1 MLVAQRRATEAMRE
15 PRVLLGSWVV
25 GLLEDLDIDVVALL
39 GPAAAA
45 RLRDADEG
53 LSVPAAD
60 FYVSWTAASR
70 AYGDEDAF
78 AIAVVTRLTPDMF
91 DPLLYAAL
99 AGPDFAT
106 AARRAARHKSAL
118 GPLRSEVL
126 DIGTLLVVRIHSD
139 GAEPPPPSLVMAEL
153 FFWLALMRRGT
164 RRQAITPH
172 SVSMQTP
179 PDEQTSYRSYCGV
192 PVVAGEH
199 AQIAF
204 TVHDATRRFK
214 TEQPW
219 TWHVL
224 EMQLERRLLAATPA
238 RSTTEKT
245 QLVIGEMLALGMA
258 DLDRVAHRLCLSS
271 RSLQRRLAAENI
283 TFRTLLE
290 ETRRA
295 LATASLGQPGS
306 TVRKVAAQLGYGDA
320 SSFRRAFRDWTGQT
334 PEQFMGAVAVPGGGA
349 SVGAERCGQRG
360 S

>member
-1 MLVAQRRATEAMRE
+1 MRE
-15 PRVLLGSWVV
+15 RRVLLGSWVL

-39 GPAAAA
+39 GQAAAR
-45 RLRDADEG
+45 RLRDADDG
-53 LSVPAAD
+53 LAVPVAD
-60 FYVSWTAASR
+60 FYVYWTAAAR

-78 AIAVVTRLTPDMF
+78 AIAVVTRMTPDMF

-99 AGPDFAT
+99 AAPDFAT
-106 AARRAARHKSAL
+106 AARRAARYKSAL
-118 GPLRSEVL
+118 GPLRPEVL
-126 DIGTLLVVRIHSD
+126 EIGTFLMVRIHPD
-139 GAEPPPPSLVMAEL
+139 GAEPPPHSLVMAEL

-164 RRQAITPH
+164 RQAITPH
-172 SVSMQTP
+172 SVSTQTP
-179 PDEQTSYRSYCGV
+179 PGEQTSYRSYGGV

-199 AQIAF
+199 AQIVF

-245 QLVIGEMLALGMA
+245 QLVIGEMLAQGMA
-258 DLDRVAHRLCLSS
+258 DLERVAHRLCLSP
-271 RSLQRRLAAENI
+271 RSLQRQLAAENI
-283 TFRTLLE
+283 TFRALLE

-320 SSFRRAFRDWTGQT
+320 SSFRRAFRDWTGQS
-334 PEQFMGAVAVPGGGA
+334 PEQFMSAAAVFGEGVAQG
-349 SVGAERCGQRG
+349 
-360 S
+360 